1 MKEYLGYL
9 VLFVLAIVGVV
20 VLVFVLMA
28 SGVILYE
35 FLGFVLFLW
44 PVILGSVIAW
54 LVGSTW
60 ALPIAIGAIAGQI
73 VWARYWFRNI
83 TW

>member
-9 VLFVLAIVGVV
+9 GLFVFTIVGVV
-20 VLVFVLMA
+20 VLVFVLM
-28 SGVILYE
+28 SLGVILYE
-35 FLGFVLFLW
+35 FLGLVLFLC
-44 PVILGSVIAW
+44 PLILGGVIAL

-60 ALPIAIGAIAGQI
+60 ALPIAVGAIAGQI

>member
-9 VLFVLAIVGVV
+9 GLFVLAVVGVV
-20 VLVFVLMA
+20 VLAFVLMA
-28 SGVILYE
+28 SSVILYE
-35 FLGFVLFLW
+35 FLGLVLFLW
-44 PVILGSVIAW
+44 PVILGGIISW

-60 ALPIAIGAIAGQI
+60 APPIAVGAIVGQI
-73 VWARYWFRNI
+73 VWSRYWFRNI